1 MSASVNFTHQSA
13 SASDIQS
20 GAIGPM
26 PISGIASFAQATSFA
41 GSRKVKAVAKA
52 IEKKIEVS
60 RIEPKSVEISGAFH
74 HCAARSRSKI
84 VTSSICAH
92 RKARPEASATRNS
105 ALQSMVEWLW
115 TLRESS
121 EISRLFAEKIRRQVA
136 GPNIQAH
143 EKIYQCLSR
152 RDAAGARAAMQEH
165 IAQVT
170 EAYIL
175 LIAD

>member
-1 MSASVNFTHQSA
+1 
-13 SASDIQS
+13 
-20 GAIGPM
+20 
-26 PISGIASFAQATSFA
+26 
-41 GSRKVKAVAKA
+41 
-52 IEKKIEVS
+52 
-60 RIEPKSVEISGAFH
+60 
-74 HCAARSRSKI
+74 
-84 VTSSICAH
+84 
-92 RKARPEASATRNS
+92 
-105 ALQSMVEWLW
+105 MVEWLW